1 MLLRI
6 KTLFSKKNIKK
17 LLRSTLCLLL
27 CVLTVVFFGGVLAPA
42 QAHAV
47 AGVDD
52 AILFF
57 LGAFLVCCGMTFTST
72 SAISNAAQNF
82 YDSSPSDVQDIID
95 YNAHQVEVDSAL
107 GNGFVA
113 VIKSEWKSLIDEFVR
128 QFPQYSHIELDSTN
142 ILKEQLNGNS
152 LIAALVSGSVI
163 TLSNPWKQDTNVFM
177 QTSASTTL
185 SFYGIDTFK
194 KVYGDSTYKAVCSSS
209 AQFKE
214 AFNTQYAIFSSS
226 IGLDLVF
233 VLGWNYYDNATV
245 SLSYHDDADEFRVG
259 SALLEPF
266 GYGCLLYN
274 KELCS
279 VTYSSGA
286 LTITSPTCGNVVQ
299 KWIADDVISSNDN
312 LINCDNLTIRSI
324 KALDQ
329 LLLGEDV
336 FGVGVDAAHLP
347 GIDSFPSTAD
357 DLTDVSTYPDSI
369 GISVPRD
376 LSDTITKTAEDIRTV
391 DKDKTDTDDKTDT
404 KPGESKP
411 NKPSIPGLSLPEILF
426 KEKFPFCL
434 PWDVYNVFANLV
446 AEPEAPVFEIP
457 MKWEFLDID
466 YTLKID
472 FSMFDEIAKISRFFS
487 SLGFVVFLILI
498 SRKVIGAE

>member
-1 MLLRI
+1 MNRVLKYL
-6 KTLFSKKNIKK
+6 KKHKICKK
-17 LLRSTLCLLL
+17 LLSLLLCLL
-27 CVLTVVFFGGVLAPA
+27 TVVCFGGVLEPVN
-42 QAHAV
+42 AV

-57 LGAFLVCCGMTFTST
+57 LAAFLICCGMTFTST

-82 YDSSPSDVQDIID
+82 YDSSPADVQDIID

-279 VTYSSGA
+279 VNSSSSG

-299 KWIADDVISSNDN
+299 KLIADDVISSNDN
-312 LINCDNLTIRSI
+312 LINCDNLTIRSV

-357 DLTDVSTYPDSI
+357 DLTDVSTYPDTIPISI
-369 GISVPRD
+369 PQD
-376 LSDTITKTAEDIRTV
+376 LSDTISKTAEDIRTV
-391 DKDKTDTDDKTDT
+391 DKDKTDTDDNTDTDT
-404 KPGESKP
+404 KPDSSKP
-411 NKPSIPGLSLPEILF
+411 NKPSIPALSLPEILF

-434 PWDVYNVFANLV
+434 PWDVYNVFVNLV
-446 AEPEAPVFEIP
+446 SEPEAPVFSIP
-457 MKWEFLDID
+457 FKFDRLDID
-466 YTLKID
+466 YEFTID
-472 FSMFDEIAKISRFFS
+472 LSQFDDIAKVSRFFS
-487 SLGFVVFLILI
+487 SIAFVIFLILA
-498 SRKVIGAE
+498 SRKLIGAE

>member
-1 MLLRI
+1 MMKFLNLLKKHRVGKRI
-6 KTLFSKKNIKK
+6 LS
-17 LLRSTLCLLL
+17 LLL
-27 CVLTVVFFGGVLAPA
+27 CIMTVICFGGVLAPA
-42 QAHAV
+42 QAHALV
-47 AGVDD
+47 GVDD
-52 AILFF
+52 AIYFIV
-57 LGAFLVCCGMTFTST
+57 AFLICCGMTFAST
-72 SAISNAAQNF
+72 SAATNAAQQF
-82 YDSSPSDVQDIID
+82 YAKAPPSVQEVID
-95 YNAHQVEVDSAL
+95 YQAEQLQTDTALLLGFIEVL
-107 GNGFVA
+107 
-113 VIKSEWKSLIDEFVR
+113 KSDWKALIDEFVR

-152 LIAALVSGSVI
+152 LIAALVAGSVI
-163 TLSNPWKQDTNVFM
+163 TLSNPWKEDTNVFM

-194 KVYGDSTYKAVCSSS
+194 KVYGDSTYKAMCSSS
-209 AQFKE
+209 AQLKE
-214 AFNTQYAIFSSS
+214 VFNTQYAIFSSS

-233 VLGWNYYDNATV
+233 VLGWNYRDNATV
-245 SLSYHDDADEFRVG
+245 SLSYYDYADQFRVD
-259 SALLEPF
+259 STFLEPF

-279 VTYSSGA
+279 VTYTSSG

-312 LINCDNLTIRSI
+312 LINCDNLTIRSV

-347 GIDSFPSTAD
+347 GIDSFPSTSD

-369 GISVPRD
+369 PISVPRD

-391 DKDKTDTDDKTDT
+391 DKDKIDT
-404 KPGESKP
+404 KDDTKDDTNTKP

-434 PWDVYNVFANLV
+434 PWDVYNVFVNLV
-446 AEPEAPVFEIP
+446 SEPEAPVFSIP
-457 MKWEFLDID
+457 FKFNRLGINYEFTID
-466 YTLKID
+466 LSQ
-472 FSMFDEIAKISRFFS
+472 FEEIAKVSRFFS
-487 SLGFVVFLILI
+487 SIAFVIFLILA
-498 SRKVIGAE
+498 SRKLIGAE